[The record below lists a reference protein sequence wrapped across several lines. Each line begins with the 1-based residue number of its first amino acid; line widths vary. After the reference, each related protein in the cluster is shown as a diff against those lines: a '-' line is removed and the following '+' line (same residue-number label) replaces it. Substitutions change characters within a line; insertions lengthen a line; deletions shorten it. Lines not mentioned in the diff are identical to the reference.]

1 MSAIISRTKAKRLT
15 LVYQAS
21 AVICVLGGVAVGVIG
36 LPESAAIAKIN
47 DVSQNPISPAPSAA
61 VRTESEMTETTLS
74 ALFPTRIE
82 PAGIAARLS
91 MLDNAPRITSVPE
104 VIPAEGEE
112 TQIVEQSQE
121 SMLAKRVRYTGYI
134 SDSNNP
140 LAFIRI
146 DGTQRIVPQGAI
158 AQAGSMSMDDLTIT
172 TVRPKFIMI
181 SDGTIE
187 DRIFLADK
195 TSASVTMSTGE
206 TIEAAPVRLTEAD
219 IELTPE
225 ELASLE
231 GLSPRARGARE
242 RMLKRSKLGREITP
256 HPKTPLASYKAG
268 MGGSDRASESQ
279 NNRRQERDPND

>member
-21 AVICVLGGVAVGVIG
+21 AVVCVLGGVAVGVIG

-47 DVSQNPISPAPSAA
+47 DVSQNPISPVPSPTA
-61 VRTESEMTETTLS
+61 RSESEASENSLS
-74 ALFPTRIE
+74 SLFQTRIE

-91 MLDNAPRITSVPE
+91 MLDNAPRVTSVPE
-104 VIPAEGEE
+104 VIPVDGEE
-112 TQIVEQSQE
+112 TQVVEESQE
-121 SMLAKRVRYTGYI
+121 GMLAKRVRYTGYI

-146 DGTQRIVPQGAI
+146 DGTQRIVPQGGV

-195 TSASVTMSTGE
+195 TGASVTLSTGE

-256 HPKTPLASYKAG
+256 HPKVPLASYKAG
-268 MGGSDRASESQ
+268 MGGGDRSVGSS
-279 NNRRQERDPND
+279 NNGRETRDPND

>member
-15 LVYQAS
+15 LVYQAA
-21 AVICVLGGVAVGVIG
+21 AVVCVLAGVAVGVIG
-36 LPESAAIAKIN
+36 LPESAAIARIN
-47 DVSQNPISPAPSAA
+47 DVAQNPVSPVPSPTDTAENQDA
-61 VRTESEMTETTLS
+61 SNTLTS
-74 ALFPTRIE
+74 LFQTRIE

-91 MLDNAPRITSVPE
+91 MLDNAPRVSTVAEEYVPDDSDPEVPE
-104 VIPAEGEE
+104 QSDEG
-112 TQIVEQSQE
+112 
-121 SMLAKRVRYTGYI
+121 MLAKRVRYTGYI

-146 DGTQRIVPQGAI
+146 DGTQRIVPQGGV

-172 TVRPKFIMI
+172 TVRPKFIMV
-181 SDGTIE
+181 SDGNNE
-187 DRIFLADK
+187 DRIMLADK
-195 TSASVTMSTGE
+195 TGASVTMSGGE

-242 RMLKRSKLGREITP
+242 RMLKRSKLGREIPP
-256 HPKTPLASYKAG
+256 HPKVPLASFKAG
-268 MGGSDRASESQ
+268 LGGNNQASGSQ
-279 NNRRQERDPND
+279 REDRDPND